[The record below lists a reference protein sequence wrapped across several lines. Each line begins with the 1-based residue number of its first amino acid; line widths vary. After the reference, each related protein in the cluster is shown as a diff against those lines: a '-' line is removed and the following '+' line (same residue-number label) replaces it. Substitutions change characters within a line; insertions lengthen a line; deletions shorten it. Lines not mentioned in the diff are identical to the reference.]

1 MDFGNNKNFI
11 NPNFGGNRV
20 TSDLSKINQMKN
32 NRSKDAAVIVLT
44 ANAISGAREMF
55 LQEGFCDY
63 LSKPVIPENLEKMIR
78 KHLPEELLKNDLR
91 QK

>member
-32 NRSKDAAVIVLT
+32 NNLNKKFDYSYDENSLDDLYNSKRVSYKDVNKLADRNNYI
-44 ANAISGAREMF
+44 NPNNMKRG
-55 LQEGFCDY
+55 
-63 LSKPVIPENLEKMIR
+63 
-78 KHLPEELLKNDLR
+78 
-91 QK
+91 

>member
-32 NRSKDAAVIVLT
+32 NNLNKKFDNCYDENSLDDLYNSKIVSYKDVNKS
-44 ANAISGAREMF
+44 ADRNNYINPNNMKRG
-55 LQEGFCDY
+55 
-63 LSKPVIPENLEKMIR
+63 
-78 KHLPEELLKNDLR
+78 
-91 QK
+91 

>member
-32 NRSKDAAVIVLT
+32 NNLNKQIDYSNDENPLDDLYNSKRVSYKDVNKSADRNNYI
-44 ANAISGAREMF
+44 NPNNMKRG
-55 LQEGFCDY
+55 
-63 LSKPVIPENLEKMIR
+63 
-78 KHLPEELLKNDLR
+78 
-91 QK
+91 

>member
-32 NRSKDAAVIVLT
+32 NNLNKQIYDNSYVENSLDDLYNSKRVSYKDVNKS
-44 ANAISGAREMF
+44 AN
-55 LQEGFCDY
+55 
-63 LSKPVIPENLEKMIR
+63 R
-78 KHLPEELLKNDLR
+78 KNYINPNNMKR
-91 QK
+91 G

>member
-32 NRSKDAAVIVLT
+32 NNLNKQIYDNSYVENSLDDLYNNKTVSYKDVNKSA
-44 ANAISGAREMF
+44 
-55 LQEGFCDY
+55 D
-63 LSKPVIPENLEKMIR
+63 R
-78 KHLPEELLKNDLR
+78 KNFINPNNMKR
-91 QK
+91 G

>member
-32 NRSKDAAVIVLT
+32 NNLNKQIYDNNYDENFLDDLYNRKRISYKDVNKSA
-44 ANAISGAREMF
+44 
-55 LQEGFCDY
+55 D
-63 LSKPVIPENLEKMIR
+63 R
-78 KHLPEELLKNDLR
+78 KNFINPNNMKR
-91 QK
+91 G

>member
-32 NRSKDAAVIVLT
+32 NNLNKQIYDNSYDENSLDDLYNSKRVSYKDVNKSADRNNYI
-44 ANAISGAREMF
+44 NPNNMKRG
-55 LQEGFCDY
+55 
-63 LSKPVIPENLEKMIR
+63 
-78 KHLPEELLKNDLR
+78 
-91 QK
+91 

>member
-32 NRSKDAAVIVLT
+32 NNLNKKFDNNYDENFLDDIYNSKRVSYKDVNKSADRNNYI
-44 ANAISGAREMF
+44 NPNNMKRG
-55 LQEGFCDY
+55 
-63 LSKPVIPENLEKMIR
+63 
-78 KHLPEELLKNDLR
+78 
-91 QK
+91 

>member
-32 NRSKDAAVIVLT
+32 NNLNKKIDYSYDENSLDDLYNSKRVSYKDVNKSA
-44 ANAISGAREMF
+44 
-55 LQEGFCDY
+55 D
-63 LSKPVIPENLEKMIR
+63 R
-78 KHLPEELLKNDLR
+78 KNFINPNNMKR
-91 QK
+91 G

>member
-32 NRSKDAAVIVLT
+32 NNLNKKIDYSYDENSLDDLYNSKRVSYKDVNKSA
-44 ANAISGAREMF
+44 
-55 LQEGFCDY
+55 D
-63 LSKPVIPENLEKMIR
+63 R
-78 KHLPEELLKNDLR
+78 KNYINPNNMKR
-91 QK
+91 G

>member
-32 NRSKDAAVIVLT
+32 NNLNKKFDYSYDENSLDDLYNSKRVSYKDVNKSADRNNYI
-44 ANAISGAREMF
+44 NPNNMKRG
-55 LQEGFCDY
+55 
-63 LSKPVIPENLEKMIR
+63 
-78 KHLPEELLKNDLR
+78 
-91 QK
+91 

>member
-32 NRSKDAAVIVLT
+32 NNLNKQIDYSYDENSLDNLYNSKRVSYKDVNKSA
-44 ANAISGAREMF
+44 
-55 LQEGFCDY
+55 D
-63 LSKPVIPENLEKMIR
+63 R
-78 KHLPEELLKNDLR
+78 KNYINPNNMKR
-91 QK
+91 G

>member
-32 NRSKDAAVIVLT
+32 NNLNKKFDNSYDENSLDDLYNSKRVSYKDVNKSA
-44 ANAISGAREMF
+44 
-55 LQEGFCDY
+55 D
-63 LSKPVIPENLEKMIR
+63 R
-78 KHLPEELLKNDLR
+78 KNYINPNNMKR
-91 QK
+91 G

>member
-32 NRSKDAAVIVLT
+32 NNLNKKFDENSLDDLYNSKRVSYKDVNKSADRNNYI
-44 ANAISGAREMF
+44 NPNNMKRG
-55 LQEGFCDY
+55 
-63 LSKPVIPENLEKMIR
+63 
-78 KHLPEELLKNDLR
+78 
-91 QK
+91 

>member
-32 NRSKDAAVIVLT
+32 NNLNKQIDYSYDENSLDDLYNSKRVSYKDVNKSADRNNYI
-44 ANAISGAREMF
+44 NPNNMKRG
-55 LQEGFCDY
+55 
-63 LSKPVIPENLEKMIR
+63 
-78 KHLPEELLKNDLR
+78 
-91 QK
+91 

>member
-32 NRSKDAAVIVLT
+32 NNLNKQIDYSYDENSLDDLYNSKRVSYKDVNKSA
-44 ANAISGAREMF
+44 
-55 LQEGFCDY
+55 D
-63 LSKPVIPENLEKMIR
+63 R
-78 KHLPEELLKNDLR
+78 KNYINPNNMKR
-91 QK
+91 G

>member
-32 NRSKDAAVIVLT
+32 NNLNKQIDYSYDENSLDDLYNSKRV
-44 ANAISGAREMF
+44 S
-55 LQEGFCDY
+55 Y
-63 LSKPVIPENLEKMIR
+63 
-78 KHLPEELLKNDLR
+78 KHVNKSADRNNYINPNNMKR
-91 QK
+91 G

>member
-32 NRSKDAAVIVLT
+32 NNLNKKFDNNYDENFLDDLYNSKRVSYKDVNKSADRNNYI
-44 ANAISGAREMF
+44 NPNNMKRG
-55 LQEGFCDY
+55 
-63 LSKPVIPENLEKMIR
+63 
-78 KHLPEELLKNDLR
+78 
-91 QK
+91 

>member
-32 NRSKDAAVIVLT
+32 NNLNKQLYDNSYVENSLDDLYNNKTVSYKDVNKSA
-44 ANAISGAREMF
+44 
-55 LQEGFCDY
+55 D
-63 LSKPVIPENLEKMIR
+63 R
-78 KHLPEELLKNDLR
+78 KNFINPNNMKR
-91 QK
+91 G